1 MAVKQATL
9 LLVDDHEA
17 NLVALSTLLSE
28 DGVEILQ
35 ARSGREALELLLA
48 HDVALAI
55 IDVYMPIMDGFELAE
70 LMRGSRR
77 TQHVPIIFLTGE
89 SQDNLHRF
97 RGYQAGAVDFLYKP
111 IEPHVLRSKAA
122 IFLDL
127 YRQREELAR
136 QRDRFLTLAEEK
148 ARLLR
153 ERDEA
158 DRRLRESES
167 RFRMLADSAPVIIWM
182 NGLQGLEFLNQVC
195 LEFFGFAGM
204 EEVNNLSWTDYVHP
218 DDQAQVAETYR
229 RAVSERVRFE
239 AAFRCRRR
247 DGVYRWMRTIG
258 MPTLSP
264 ADTLLGYIGASFD
277 LTESKE
283 AEERLQRWSVDLER
297 AVDQKTDELRRSQ
310 TQLRALATELNLTE
324 QKERKRLATELHDY
338 LAQLLVVVRM
348 KLRQALPLV
357 SGDRTAELLQD
368 ADHALTQS
376 LDYTRCLVAEL
387 TPPTLKEFGLL
398 ESLTWLAAQ
407 MKRHGLPVQVQHH
420 MTVLA
425 LPEDRAVLLFQS
437 VRELLFNVL
446 KHAKANHATVGIT
459 ITEHD
464 DLEVVVSDDGCGFA
478 LPPSDNQGI
487 GTSRFGLFSISE
499 RMAAMGGQLLIES
512 APGHGTKATIRAPY
526 RRVSSE
532 PFDQFEPAS
541 TPVTV
546 LPASHSRKNE
556 APDRVTLVPESS
568 ALIGI
573 LLVDDHA
580 MVRQGL
586 RSMLDEYDDVAVI
599 GEASNGREAVESVA
613 QLRPSVV
620 VMDINMP
627 HVNGIDATTEI
638 KSRYPDVA
646 VIGLSV
652 HNTGEAREAMLQAGA
667 TMLISKEAAVDELY
681 LAIRQALAG
690 EKAGTALPAER

>member
-1 MAVKQATL
+1 MAATHSKL

-28 DGVEILQ
+28 DGVEVLQ
-35 ARSGREALELLLA
+35 AGSGREALELLLD

-55 IDVYMPIMDGFELAE
+55 IDVHMPIMDGFELAE

-111 IEPHVLRSKAA
+111 VEPHVLRSKAA

-158 DRRLRESES
+158 DQRLRDSES
-167 RFRMLADSAPVIIWM
+167 RFRLLADSAPVIIWM
-182 NGLQGLEFLNQVC
+182 NGPEGLEFLNQVC
-195 LEFFGFAGM
+195 LEFLGVTEKEELNRFA
-204 EEVNNLSWTDYVHP
+204 WTDYVHP
-218 DDQAQVAETYR
+218 EDQAHASLTYR

-239 AAFRCRRR
+239 ASFRCRRK

-283 AEERLQRWSVDLER
+283 AEDRLQRWSVDLER
-297 AVDQKTDELRRSQ
+297 AVNQKTEELRRSQ
-310 TQLRALATELNLTE
+310 KQLRALATELNLTE

-348 KLRQALPLV
+348 KLRQAIPLV
-357 SGDRTAELLQD
+357 SGERTAELLED
-368 ADHALTQS
+368 ADQALTQS

-387 TPPTLKEFGLL
+387 TPPILKEFGLL

-407 MKRHGLPVQVQHH
+407 MERHGLPVAMQHH
-420 MTVLA
+420 ISVLT
-425 LPEDRAVLLFQS
+425 LPEDQAVLLFQS

-446 KHAKANHATVGIT
+446 KHAKANHATVEVML
-459 ITEHD
+459 TEHD
-464 DLEVVVSDDGCGFA
+464 WLEVVVSDDGCGFVST
-478 LPPSDNQGI
+478 PSDNQGV
-487 GTSRFGLFSISE
+487 GASRFGLFSISE
-499 RMAAMGGQLLIES
+499 RMAAMGGHLVIES
-512 APGHGTKATIRAPY
+512 APGQGTKATIKAPY
-526 RRVSSE
+526 RRERADSLE
-532 PFDQFEPAS
+532 QPAAP
-541 TPVTV
+541 TTA
-546 LPASHSRKNE
+546 LPASHSKKRDMP
-556 APDRVTLVPESS
+556 AQTTQPAES
-568 ALIGI
+568 ADLIGI

-586 RSMLDEYDDVAVI
+586 RSVLDEYADVAVI
-599 GEASNGREAVESVA
+599 GEASNGREAVESVTR
-613 QLRPSVV
+613 LRPSVV

-627 HVNGIDATTEI
+627 HLNGIDATIEI
-638 KSRYPDVA
+638 KAHHPEVA

-652 HNTGEAREAMLQAGA
+652 QNTSETREAMLRAGA
-667 TMLISKEAAVDELY
+667 TTLISKEAAVDELY

-690 EKAGTALPAER
+690 ENAGSVLPADR